1 MLSYDELIERNR
13 SLEAERT
20 KLETDRRALEA
31 LLRAEQDRARTER
44 EKRERLEEENG
55 FALRQLEE
63 LRKSYA
69 ILQQQYELLR
79 RKIFEAKAERVDST
93 QLEMEF
99 ENTKAALDEMQQR
112 LEEAAAAA
120 GEPGTASPESRPP
133 RPKPTGRRKL
143 DASLLPVERVV
154 IADRRWKRSC

>member
-13 SLEAERT
+13 SLETE
-20 KLETDRRALEA
+20 RRALEA

-99 ENTKAALDEMQQR
+99 EKTKAALDELQRR
-112 LEEAAAAA
+112 LEEAAAVT
-120 GEPGTASPESRPP
+120 GEPGSASPESRP
-133 RPKPTGRRKL
+133 
-143 DASLLPVERVV
+143 
-154 IADRRWKRSC
+154 